1 MQPRAFQFPTKAGF
15 MCQTKRVAL
24 AAIFLFSR
32 LLALAADPSVSETP
46 AAEAARTQRWLLL
59 AWMALLLIIA
69 GYYVR
74 HSPPGQNKE

>member
-1 MQPRAFQFPTKAGF
+1 MFSSAQKWLL
-15 MCQTKRVAL
+15 AL
-24 AAIFLFSR
+24 ALSGLSSA
-32 LLALAADPSVSETP
+32 ALAADPSVPETH
-46 AAEAARTQRWLLL
+46 AAQAARTQRWLLL